1 MEEPMKQ
8 KLKTR
13 NIILISVLTLIQ
25 MPNLDLSDYLLTTI
39 QILKNLRFLILQHTK
54 KKVIKMYILVVSL
67 FTG

>member
-1 MEEPMKQ
+1 MEEPMKK

-13 NIILISVLTLIQ
+13 NIISITVLNLIQ

-39 QILKNLRFLILQHTK
+39 QILKNFRFFILQYTK
-54 KKVIKMYILVVSL
+54 KKVIKMYILVISL

>member
-13 NIILISVLTLIQ
+13 NIILITVLTLIQ

-39 QILKNLRFLILQHTK
+39 QILKNLRFLILQYTK